1 MVISK
6 PLKKRTLDLI
16 LEFIEQFG
24 ALSRP
29 DMKLALGLGG
39 DSLSWLTR

>member
-24 ALSRP
+24 SLSRP
-29 DMKLALGLGG
+29 DMKLALGG
-39 DSLSWLTR
+39 DSISWVTR